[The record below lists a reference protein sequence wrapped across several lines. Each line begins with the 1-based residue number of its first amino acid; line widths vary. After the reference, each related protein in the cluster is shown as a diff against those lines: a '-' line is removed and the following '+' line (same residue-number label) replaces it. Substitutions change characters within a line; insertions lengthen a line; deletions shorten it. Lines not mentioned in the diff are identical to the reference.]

1 MSTIT
6 QKSKDIIWKFWKS
19 KRKEQASSLTLQTEK
34 NLETSKKEQ
43 NITNVN
49 NTKNTSIGIINLSI
63 QSNDLFGLGQLSNTL
78 LILHESHVKFL
89 SNQQEPLKWLII
101 IWEMVFLTIFL
112 LYLSKFVILS
122 LGLVDSVMRGIVSV
136 VVILRKYQTGQEI
149 PNHLIN
155 KPPKIISI
163 R

>member
-122 LGLVDSVMRGIVSV
+122 LGLVDSVMR
-136 VVILRKYQTGQEI
+136 VILRKYQTGQEI

>member
-1 MSTIT
+1 
-6 QKSKDIIWKFWKS
+6 KSKDIIWKFWKS

-136 VVILRKYQTGQEI
+136 VGFGGYLTSGIAKGIYNLV
-149 PNHLIN
+149 NFN
-155 KPPKIISI
+155 FF
-163 R
+163 